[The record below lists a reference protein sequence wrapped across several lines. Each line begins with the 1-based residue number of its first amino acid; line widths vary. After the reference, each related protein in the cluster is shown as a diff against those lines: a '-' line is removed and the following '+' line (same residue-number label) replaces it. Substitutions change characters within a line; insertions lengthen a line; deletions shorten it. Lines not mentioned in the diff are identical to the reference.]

1 MNENNL
7 NENNMNEHVKDVNK
21 SRKILIIF
29 FILIA
34 LVAVVFSVWR
44 AYQNSN
50 DKLNDNQI
58 TDDYN
63 SDDHDSDLNSDDD
76 NNSNNNNV
84 ENTDNN
90 TLASID
96 KYYELSK
103 SEESYSVDNSLSIKF
118 IGNSIPDMD
127 EGYKYVAEITINGKK
142 INAGIFGNSNDKVI
156 YSANCAASFN
166 VKKINNLYFLQS
178 KIAAQSAGTYLLVL
192 NKTGD
197 VVISEY
203 NVLTDFNM
211 ENNKKY
217 LTVTSYS
224 TNPIAIDDLGNEK
237 RYLIQEDSISLEN

>member
-1 MNENNL
+1 MNENNM
-7 NENNMNEHVKDVNK
+7 NEHNMNEHVKDVNR

-50 DKLNDNQI
+50 DKLN
-58 TDDYN
+58 
-63 SDDHDSDLNSDDD
+63 D

-118 IGNSIPDMD
+118 IGSSIPDMD
-127 EGYKYVAEITINGKK
+127 EGYNYVAEITINGKK

-224 TNPIAIDDLGNEK
+224 TNPIAMDDLGNEK

>member
-1 MNENNL
+1 MNS
-7 NENNMNEHVKDVNK
+7 NNMNGQFNNASNNK
-21 SRKILIIF
+21 KKILIIVF
-29 FILIA
+29 VSIA

-63 SDDHDSDLNSDDD
+63 SDDYDGDLNSDND
-76 NNSNNNNV
+76 NNSNNNSV

-90 TLASID
+90 TLVSID

-118 IGNSIPDMD
+118 IGSSIPDMD
-127 EGYKYVAEITINGKK
+127 EGYNYVAEITINGKK

-224 TNPIAIDDLGNEK
+224 TNPITMDDLGNEK

>member
-7 NENNMNEHVKDVNK
+7 NENNMNEHVKAVNR

-34 LVAVVFSVWR
+34 LVAVIFSVWR

-50 DKLNDNQI
+50 DKLNDNEI
-58 TDDYN
+58 
-63 SDDHDSDLNSDDD
+63 
-76 NNSNNNNV
+76 
-84 ENTDNN
+84 TDNN

-118 IGNSIPDMD
+118 IGSSIPDMD
-127 EGYKYVAEITINGKK
+127 EGYNYVAEITINGKK

-217 LTVTSYS
+217 LIVTSYS
-224 TNPIAIDDLGNEK
+224 TNPIAMDDLGNEK

>member
-7 NENNMNEHVKDVNK
+7 NENNMNEHVKDVNR

-50 DKLNDNQI
+50 DKLNDNEI
-58 TDDYN
+58 
-63 SDDHDSDLNSDDD
+63 
-76 NNSNNNNV
+76 
-84 ENTDNN
+84 TDNN

-118 IGNSIPDMD
+118 IGSSIPDMD
-127 EGYKYVAEITINGKK
+127 EGYNYVAEITINGKK

-224 TNPIAIDDLGNEK
+224 TNPIAMDDLGNEK